1 MIETLLKTENLCFA
15 YTADRP
21 VFTGIDFTLC
31 RGERVGLIGPNGCG
45 KTTFLHLL
53 VGLLKPTDGVIY
65 AFGKMR
71 QKEREFQE
79 VRRLAGLVFQDP
91 DDQLFCPTVLED
103 VAFGPLNIGKKPEGA
118 LAIATETLGALG
130 LAGFEERI
138 TYKLSYGEK
147 KLVSLATVL
156 SMQPSVLLLDEPT
169 SGLDEESRKRIC
181 HFLHELP
188 QAMIVVSHDSD
199 FIGEI
204 ATRTIR
210 MNGADLVEA
219 NL

>member
-21 VFTGIDFTLC
+21 VFTRIDFTLC

-130 LAGFEERI
+130 LAGFEDRI
-138 TYKLSYGEK
+138 TYKLSHGEK

-156 SMQPSVLLLDEPT
+156 SMQPEILLLDEPT
-169 SGLDEESRKRIC
+169 SGLDEESRKRIYQV
-181 HFLHELP
+181 LHELR
-188 QAMIVVSHDSD
+188 QAMIIVSHDSD

-204 ATRTIR
+204 ATRTVH
-210 MNGADLVEA
+210 MNNGGLIET
-219 NL
+219 NP